1 MLLPVKLICDRRR
14 VRKDGTSLIFIQY
27 CKNAAEKT
35 ILNTG
40 IAVPPHHWNK
50 KLNRVCDHLPPEY
63 GNPVE
68 ISKELQR
75 QLRLAEDIVRYA
87 QEKKMMYPVQFL
99 RETFTPDFNLRD
111 LDKHARDKPS
121 GKPKVN
127 LDFFYQMDEYI
138 KFKQGVVA
146 PSTMHVFKNLK
157 LILQSFQTF
166 RRKPIT
172 FEEIDL
178 NFYEEFIHY
187 LRFDHIHHKRK
198 EIIRGFK
205 TNSVGKNI
213 KQLIVFLRN
222 RKAKKIIVDLDLTGF
237 KIPEEEADAIYLSPE
252 EIKKL
257 LQLDLSHHPL
267 LKYRDLFV
275 FGCYTGL
282 RFSDYSVI
290 RAEDVRN
297 GILYK
302 KQGKTRHWVVVPLRD
317 EADHIFH
324 YSFNRNIPHV
334 TNPEFN
340 RYIKEIGKLAGFHQP
355 IKHSYM
361 KGNKNIVETRPKYE
375 WITSH
380 TCRRSFCTNEFLAGT
395 PVELIMKI
403 SGHKSLKDFYRYI
416 KIAPE
421 QAGQR
426 IREIWQ
432 QRGEMMRMGI
442 IT

>member
-1 MLLPVKLICDRRR
+1 MLLPIKLICNRRR
-14 VRKDGTSLIFIQY
+14 VRSDGTSLIFIQY

-40 IAVPPHHWNK
+40 IAIPPQHWNK
-50 KLNRVCDHLPPEY
+50 KLNRVWDHLPPAY
-63 GNPVE
+63 GNPVD

-75 QLRLAEDIVRYA
+75 QLRIAEDIVRYA
-87 QEKKMMYPVQFL
+87 LEKKMMYPVQFL
-99 RETFTPDFNLRD
+99 RETFTPDFDLRD
-111 LDKHARDKPS
+111 LEKQARDKPS
-121 GKPKVN
+121 GKSKVN

-146 PSTMHVFKNLK
+146 PSSIHVYKNLK

-166 RRKPIT
+166 RRKPII

-178 NFYEEFIHY
+178 DFYEEFIHY
-187 LRFDHIHHKRK
+187 LRFEHIHHKRI
-198 EIIRGFK
+198 EIIKGFK

-222 RKAKKIIVDLDLTGF
+222 RRAKKIIRDLDLTGF
-237 KIPEEEADAIYLSPE
+237 KVPEEEADAIYLNPE
-252 EIKKL
+252 EIKSILK
-257 LQLDLSHHPL
+257 LDLSAQPVL
-267 LKYRDLFV
+267 GKYRDLFI

-290 RAEDVRN
+290 RSEDVRD
-297 GILYK
+297 GMLYK

-324 YSFNRNIPHV
+324 HSFNRNIPHV
-334 TNPEFN
+334 NNPKFN
-340 RYIKEIGKLAGFHQP
+340 QYIKEIGKLAELNQP

-403 SGHKSLKDFYRYI
+403 SGHKNLKDFYRYI

-426 IREIWQ
+426 IKEIWQ
-432 QRGEMMRMGI
+432 QRGEMVSNI
-442 IT
+442 Q